1 MPRYDFRCRQ
11 CGETFEVSRPMSA
24 SGEPATCPAGHADT
38 VKLLPTVAVGGLGGG
53 RRADA
58 RGRRRRLLRRG
69 LRLRLIPGEQRRP
82 GAPRLRERRSG
93 RAGGWPGERPATNLR
108 GG

>member
-38 VKLLPTVAVGGLGGG
+38 VKLLPTA
-53 RRADA
+53 AEA
-58 RGRRRRLLRRG
+58 RGRRGRLLRR
-69 LRLRLIPGEQRRP
+69 RLRLSLIPE
-82 GAPRLRERRSG
+82 
-93 RAGGWPGERPATNLR
+93 
-108 GG
+108 